1 MPRKF
6 FKRHLPDSQSLKQH
20 QSLGWLGKSLED
32 PNIWHL
38 NRQSVSRAAFIGVFF
53 AFLPIPLQT
62 LLAACFA
69 LKFSANLPVA
79 AVLVWL
85 TNPLT
90 FAPIFYLSYTV
101 GCKLMRIQVQ
111 AMSFELDTLKAQVS
125 MIWQPLFLGSV
136 VCGVIFGALAA
147 FILWQLWRW
156 QVISRWEER
165 KKLRQQ
171 RALANKQP

>member
-6 FKRHLPDSQSLKQH
+6 FKRHLPDSQALKQH
-20 QSLGWLGKSLED
+20 QSLSWLGKSLDD

-38 NRQSVSRAAFIGVFF
+38 NRQSVTRATFIGVFF

-69 LKFSANLPVA
+69 LKFSANLPIA
-79 AVLVWL
+79 ATLVWL

-90 FAPIFYLSYTV
+90 FAPIFYMSYSV
-101 GCKLMRIQVQ
+101 GCRIMAQPAQ
-111 AMSFELDTLKAQVS
+111 ALNLQLETLSEQLS
-125 MIWQPLFLGSV
+125 LIWQPLLLGSV
-136 VCGVIFGALAA
+136 VCGAVIGALAA
-147 FILWQLWRW
+147 IVTWQLWRW

-165 KKLRQQ
+165 KKLRTE
-171 RALANKQP
+171 RANTKR